1 MIVII
6 KFKDYH
12 HIDLDESED
21 VKLMLAGTI
30 SVNLTLLLKSL
41 KMDFLAI
48 LFPKLGIKG
57 D

>member
-21 VKLMLAGTI
+21 VKLILAGTI
-30 SVNLTLLLKSL
+30 SVTLLLLLKSL
-41 KMDFLAI
+41 KMDFLAN
-48 LFPKLGIKG
+48 LFNLLGIEG